1 MNDYSLGGLSSE
13 IVCMLDRASTN
24 KTIKYFED
32 EYHDL
37 DDGKFGKII
46 EGAYIEKG
54 AVHQFCKAD
63 IIGTLKP
70 HVVTKDCEIK
80 SKNLASKSNDIKI
93 AEFYRPVNA
102 DGVNMI
108 YQAYDKIKDSLLFA
122 EYVVPESGAIIVKR
136 ITFFQDLPWP
146 KFKSFVKMRDRNF
159 DINKN
164 KLKKMYKKTTVIFDD
179 LEA

>member
-24 KTIKYFED
+24 KTIKYFAD
-32 EYHDL
+32 EYHHL

-54 AVHQFCKAD
+54 AVHQLCQAD
-63 IIGTLKP
+63 IIGTLEP

-80 SKNLASKSNDIKI
+80 SKNVKTKSNDIKI
-93 AEFYRPVNA
+93 AEFKKPANA
-102 DGVNMI
+102 DGVNMF
-108 YQAYDKIKDSLLFA
+108 YQAYNKIKDSLCYI
-122 EYVVPESGAIIVKR
+122 EYEVVSDVIIVKR
-136 ITFFQDLPWP
+136 ITLYQDLPLQ
-146 KFKSFVKMRDRNF
+146 KFKSNIRINGMSF

-164 KLKKMYKKTTVIFDD
+164 KLKKMYKKTTVIVDD
-179 LEA
+179 L

>member
-32 EYHDL
+32 ECHHL

-46 EGAYIEKG
+46 EGAYIETG
-54 AVHQFCKAD
+54 AVHQLCQAD
-63 IIGTLKP
+63 IIGTLEP

-80 SKNLASKSNDIKI
+80 SKNLKTKSNDIKI
-93 AEFYRPVNA
+93 AEFKKPANA
-102 DGVNMI
+102 DGKNMF
-108 YQAYDKIKDSLLFA
+108 YQAYDKIKDSLCYI
-122 EYVVPESGAIIVKR
+122 EYEVVSDVIIVKR
-136 ITFFQDLPWP
+136 ITLYQDLPLQ
-146 KFKSFVKMRDRNF
+146 KFKSNIRINGMSF

-164 KLKKMYKKTTVIFDD
+164 KLKKMYKKTTVIVDD
-179 LEA
+179 L

>member
-1 MNDYSLGGLSSE
+1 MIDNSLGGLSSE
-13 IVCMLDRASTN
+13 IVCMITKASTN
-24 KTIKYFED
+24 KTIRYSED
-32 EYHDL
+32 EWHTK
-37 DDGKFGKII
+37 DDGRFGKII
-46 EGAYIEKG
+46 EDLYIESG
-54 AVHQFCKAD
+54 GVHGRCEAD
-63 IIGTLKP
+63 IKG
-70 HVVTKDCEIK
+70 CEIK

-93 AEFYRPVNA
+93 AEFYRPINA

-108 YQAYDKIKDSLLFA
+108 YQAYNKIKDSLLFA

-146 KFKSFVKMRDRNF
+146 KFKSFVKMRDMNF

>member
-32 EYHDL
+32 ECHHL

-54 AVHQFCKAD
+54 AVHQLCQAD
-63 IIGTLKP
+63 IIGTLEP

-80 SKNLASKSNDIKI
+80 SKNVKTKSNDIKI
-93 AEFYRPVNA
+93 AEFKKPANA
-102 DGVNMI
+102 DGVNMF
-108 YQAYDKIKDSLLFA
+108 YQAYNKIKDSLCYM
-122 EYVVPESGAIIVKR
+122 EYEVVSDVIIVKR
-136 ITFFQDLPWP
+136 ITLYQDLPLQ
-146 KFKSFVKMRDRNF
+146 KFKSNIRINGMSF

-164 KLKKMYKKTTVIFDD
+164 KLKKMYKKTTVIVDD
-179 LEA
+179 L